1 MSNNYKNMN
10 NKKIK
15 ERQKYKSIIALQMQ
29 LTDVEVLM
37 PVKNNPSQGPDNK
50 KTGGIKWRYA
60 RSASIT
66 I

>member
-1 MSNNYKNMN
+1 MSNNFKNMS
-10 NKKIK
+10 NKKSR

-37 PVKNNPSQGPDNK
+37 PVKNNPSQGPVNK

-60 RSASIT
+60 KSANIT

>member
-29 LTDVEVLM
+29 LTDLEVFL
-37 PVKNNPSQGPDNK
+37 PIKNNPSQGLVNK
-50 KTGGIKWRYA
+50 KTGDIKWRHA
-60 RSASIT
+60 KNASVT
-66 I
+66 T